1 MAQTL
6 PFIDDSPRQGRGPDQ
21 GPRAPRGFNAAV
33 KEVVDVIIK
42 KANITAEGITKAVV
56 PSVPQLISEIAEDL
70 KTGSV
75 DKFGETLKKL
85 ENIVSSLGLDLRKYN
100 KSLADFMAQREEKI
114 QQSEERIVKI
124 REQGA
129 KATIDQVTGQI
140 NILSRK
146 EIVQKE
152 NELKQVI
159 LQQRKEE
166 KEFEKNRKFVQEN
179 RFSTEEEVNNRK
191 EILKEQSLKIEELK
205 QTRENLRG
213 ELNIDE
219 ENEPAVGIGYRFRSV
234 GEGAGG
240 IGQGLRDFTPDF
252 LLEIFDTFTQNLML
266 FVEPLMMLKDT
277 ALSLLKPFRFLLK
290 PLKSLGGLFKPVILG
305 LKRLAAALVA
315 AIVPLFPYIL
325 IAAAVGIALYLLRD
339 KIKEVA
345 EAVKEKMDLFVE
357 KFQMAIDFIKDI
369 PKKIGNIAG
378 DIKTAVSDMFIKIMN
393 GMIDVLNFFLPGFM
407 EVDKFKTKAEQEKE
421 MQNKMT
427 EYYQYP
433 DEKFAGSGSN
443 AAIENIQA
451 AKKKENA
458 IAMGGMIE
466 GPQLVKPPS
475 LINNS
480 SNIMSSSSMSQVNS
494 VGIKTISI
502 DPYITDYS
510 E

>member
-159 LQQRKEE
+159 LQQRK
-166 KEFEKNRKFVQEN
+166 
-179 RFSTEEEVNNRK
+179 
-191 EILKEQSLKIEELK
+191 
-205 QTRENLRG
+205 
-213 ELNIDE
+213 
-219 ENEPAVGIGYRFRSV
+219 
-234 GEGAGG
+234 
-240 IGQGLRDFTPDF
+240 
-252 LLEIFDTFTQNLML
+252 
-266 FVEPLMMLKDT
+266 
-277 ALSLLKPFRFLLK
+277 
-290 PLKSLGGLFKPVILG
+290 
-305 LKRLAAALVA
+305 
-315 AIVPLFPYIL
+315 
-325 IAAAVGIALYLLRD
+325 
-339 KIKEVA
+339 
-345 EAVKEKMDLFVE
+345 
-357 KFQMAIDFIKDI
+357 
-369 PKKIGNIAG
+369 
-378 DIKTAVSDMFIKIMN
+378 
-393 GMIDVLNFFLPGFM
+393 
-407 EVDKFKTKAEQEKE
+407 
-421 MQNKMT
+421 
-427 EYYQYP
+427 
-433 DEKFAGSGSN
+433 
-443 AAIENIQA
+443 
-451 AKKKENA
+451 
-458 IAMGGMIE
+458 
-466 GPQLVKPPS
+466 
-475 LINNS
+475 
-480 SNIMSSSSMSQVNS
+480 
-494 VGIKTISI
+494 
-502 DPYITDYS
+502 
-510 E
+510 